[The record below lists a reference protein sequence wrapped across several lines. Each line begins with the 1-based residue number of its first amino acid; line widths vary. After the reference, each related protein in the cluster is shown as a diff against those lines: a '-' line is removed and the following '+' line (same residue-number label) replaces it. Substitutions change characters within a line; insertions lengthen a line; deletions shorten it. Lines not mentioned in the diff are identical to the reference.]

1 MGFQVSSDLLSYSL
15 GWSDSALLKLMAYK
29 RMRNE
34 SLTQKIKC
42 VVLDAQRCFK
52 RERVVKDVQ

>member
-1 MGFQVSSDLLSYSL
+1 MSSDLLSYSL